1 MLEVAKDFIEGKEI
15 EQEVT
20 YQYIAVDSEKLDSKV
35 DWKSIIELRQ

>member
-1 MLEVAKDFIEGKEI
+1 MCIRDRDFIEGKEI

-20 YQYIAVDSEKLDSKV
+20 YQYIAVDSENLDSKV